1 MRNLFIR
8 LSFII
13 CMVLSPAV
21 ALAQDTGGEA
31 PVIEEVVPVAEAEVV
46 PEIADADPPALPAEI
61 PETPEEPK
69 EANEAVDTF
78 TQMVD
83 AFKNGNILLGIS
95 LLVLLLVF
103 LVRKFFTFIPA
114 KAAPWVALSL
124 GVLAAMASAIVAGE
138 PWYSGLITGAVAGL
152 AATGIYEAKKV
163 PAKIKNGAT

>member
-1 MRNLFIR
+1 
-8 LSFII
+8 
-13 CMVLSPAV
+13 
-21 ALAQDTGGEA
+21 
-31 PVIEEVVPVAEAEVV
+31 
-46 PEIADADPPALPAEI
+46 PALPAEI